1 MLAVCANPN
10 VAPPFFLLT
19 PKRALKL
26 RTIVHTR
33 HLVRPIVS
41 RCRLANAANL
51 ASSGCARKHSTVL
64 KRSAST
70 ALGASRCTVEWP
82 SRSSK

>member
-1 MLAVCANPN
+1 VLAVCANPN
-10 VAPPFFLLT
+10 RPPPFLNSKACSKAT
-19 PKRALKL
+19 Q
-26 RTIVHTR
+26 HTR

-82 SRSSK
+82 KVGRVSE